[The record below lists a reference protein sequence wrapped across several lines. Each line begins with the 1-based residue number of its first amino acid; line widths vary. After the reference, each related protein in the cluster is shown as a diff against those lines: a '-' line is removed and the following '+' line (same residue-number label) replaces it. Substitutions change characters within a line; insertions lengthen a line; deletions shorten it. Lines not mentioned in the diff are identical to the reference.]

1 MGGGV
6 VNAEQVAGLTLAAL
20 MLLWLVLDRVAKK
33 RARAR
38 AVRFRRH
45 TDAVL
50 AVHAADVRDRNL
62 EANKAARWHG

>member
-38 AVRFRRH
+38 AARFRE
-45 TDAVL
+45 
-50 AVHAADVRDRNL
+50 HAAQALDLVAADDRNTRL
-62 EANKAARWHG
+62 TANANGRGWY